1 MNKYQWALHR
11 LWSAINRNEY
21 LIYDKQLME
30 ELVEKATPKRPIGID
45 EALDSDFDMTYLV
58 GLCPNCNSPVN
69 EYQKGCSQCLQ
80 ALDWSK
86 EECQ

>member
-30 ELVEKATPKRPIGID
+30 ELVEKVTPKKAIPIKGWKY
-45 EALDSDFDMTYLV
+45 MYV
-58 GLCPNCNSPVN
+58 CPSCEENIV
-69 EYQKGCSQCLQ
+69 QSQYYDKKYCPYCGQ
-80 ALDWSK
+80 ALDWS
-86 EECQ
+86 EEE